1 MSQLFHLLTDLAL
14 DTKKQRVF
22 LNNPSSLMNEV
33 GLTQAEQTAI
43 ASKEFAK
50 IAAFF
55 ADEQI
60 SLAVT
65 TSDPGPDPLPD
76 PDPFPPSPPSDPE
89 PDCEEDAVMKSNRS

>member
-1 MSQLFHLLTDLAL
+1 MSKLFHLLTDLAL
-14 DTKKQRVF
+14 DMKKQSAF

-33 GLTQAEQTAI
+33 GLSEAEQTAI

-50 IAAFF
+50 IATFF

-60 SLAVT
+60 SLAIT

-76 PDPFPPSPPSDPE
+76 PDPFPPSPPSDPQ
-89 PDCEEDAVMKSNRS
+89 PDSD